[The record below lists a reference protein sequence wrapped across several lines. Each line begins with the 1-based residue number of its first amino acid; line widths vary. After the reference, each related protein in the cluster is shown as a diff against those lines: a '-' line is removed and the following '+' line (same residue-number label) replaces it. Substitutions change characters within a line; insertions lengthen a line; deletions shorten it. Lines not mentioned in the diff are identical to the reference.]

1 MAERPFDRAFDFL
14 HVNDR
19 PDKPRE
25 KGITEMRGPYYDPM
39 GPRELRD
46 ILETMGWYVD
56 IYKYS
61 GGSFALM
68 PEEKVRELN
77 EICHEHDVQV
87 STGGFIEN
95 VLVKDNEK
103 VEDYITE
110 AGELGFDIV
119 EISSGFLSIDTEDL
133 VGLTEL
139 VSDHGLK
146 PKPEVN
152 VQFGAGGASDP
163 EELEAEA
170 QIDPR
175 KAVDEANRHLDAGA
189 YKIMVEAEGIT
200 EEVEDWRTDA
210 VFEIADG
217 VGMENC
223 VFEAPGPEMF
233 EWYVK
238 IFGPNV
244 NLFVDNSQIVELE
257 CMRSGLWG
265 KTSSWGRITS
275 YKGE

>member
-68 PEEKVRELN
+68 TEEKVRELN

-95 VLVKDNEK
+95 VLVKDNDK

-175 KAVDEANRHLDAGA
+175 KAVEEAKRHLDAGA

-210 VFEIADG
+210 VFEIIEG

>member
-1 MAERPFDRAFDFL
+1 MADRPFDRAFDFL

-25 KGITEMRGPYYDPM
+25 NGITEMRGPYYDPM

-46 ILETMGWYVD
+46 ILETMGHYVD

-77 EICHEHDVQV
+77 DICHEHDVQV

-95 VLVKDNEK
+95 VLVKDNDK
-103 VEDYITE
+103 VEDYIAE

-139 VSDHGLK
+139 VAEHGLK

-152 VQFGAGGASDP
+152 VQFGAGGASSP

-170 QIDPR
+170 SIDPR
-175 KAVDEANRHLDAGA
+175 KAVDGANRHLDAGA

-200 EEVEDWRTDA
+200 EGVKDWRTDA

-275 YKGE
+275 YK